1 MRFLC
6 AAATMLALT
15 APVQAQSVRGE
26 IEAIVREYLAEHPEE
41 VQRIVKD
48 YLGKNPEVLQ
58 DAMTELLRKR
68 PGTAAAPAAAAA
80 APPAAAVP
88 LAGSEKAAV
97 IKRSAPA
104 LFDSA
109 HQVTLGDP
117 KGDVTLVEFFDYSC
131 GFCKRALADKLELL
145 SSDPKLRIVLKEFPI
160 LGPGSAEAARIAVAV
175 RMQDPGGLRYLEFHK
190 KLLGDRMPPN
200 RSRALAVAQEVGL
213 DVARLERDEAGDEV
227 RATLEESVQLARAL
241 GISGTPSYVVG
252 DALVPGAVGAAAL
265 KERIRIARLSQG
277 AAEKPST
284 R

>member
-1 MRFLC
+1 MISPLRFLC
-6 AAATMLALT
+6 AATTMLALT
-15 APVQAQSVRGE
+15 VPVQAQSVRGE
-26 IEAIVREYLAEHPEE
+26 IEAIVKEYLAEHPEE

-58 DAMTELLRKR
+58 DAMTELLKKR

-80 APPAAAVP
+80 PPGAAATPSGVD
-88 LAGSEKAAV
+88 KAAV

-160 LGPGSAEAARIAVAV
+160 LGPGSAEAARVAVAV

-190 KLLGDRMPPN
+190 TLLGDRMPPN
-200 RSRALAVAQEVGL
+200 RAGAGGRPGGRSRYGA
-213 DVARLERDEAGDEV
+213 
-227 RATLEESVQLARAL
+227 ARA
-241 GISGTPSYVVG
+241 
-252 DALVPGAVGAAAL
+252 
-265 KERIRIARLSQG
+265 R
-277 AAEKPST
+277 
-284 R
+284 